1 MMYESGTSTAL
12 DEERMGAALLWMV
25 LGITGDATVN
35 NGSSERLRT
44 PFMVTEWKVGCFQR
58 ERDCKERQIY
68 RWRDGKM
75 DGWMG

>member
-44 PFMVTEWKVGCFQR
+44 PFMMTG
-58 ERDCKERQIY
+58 
-68 RWRDGKM
+68 
-75 DGWMG
+75 